1 MEIRHKKGLEGTLTS
16 KMQQAERSA
25 SLGRGVYTGREAAR
39 LSMLRSE
46 RITPWVRGYSYTIG
60 SGAKSSSPPIFAAD
74 RSNDGPLS
82 LSFLDLVEI
91 LFVRAF
97 LAQGVSMRTIR
108 CAATEGARIFD
119 VKHPFCLKRFE
130 TDGRGIFA
138 QVAKDAGDE
147 AIVNLVSSQTVFPR
161 VIRPLFKQIE
171 YDVVTEL
178 ASVWWPRGR
187 EVPVVLDPARAFGTP
202 IVAQR
207 GVPTHVLAGPVE
219 AGDSPELV
227 AKWFEVPVAE
237 VRAAVEFE
245 RSLLAA

>member
-1 MEIRHKKGLEGTLTS
+1 MEASSITTAQLTV
-16 KMQQAERSA
+16 SA
-25 SLGRGVYTGREAAR
+25 GLGRGVYTGRQAAR
-39 LSMLRSE
+39 LSKLRTE
-46 RITPWVRGYSYTIG
+46 RINRWLRGYSYTTG
-60 SGAKSSSPPIFAAD
+60 SGTKSSSPPIFAAD
-74 RSNDGPLS
+74 RPIDGPLA

-97 LAQGVSMRTIR
+97 LDLGVTMPTIR
-108 CAATEGARIFD
+108 CAAVEGARIFQ

-130 TDGRGIFA
+130 TDGRDIFA
-138 QVAKDAGDE
+138 NVAKDIGDE

-171 YDVVTEL
+171 YDVVSEM
-178 ASVWWPRGR
+178 AAVWWPCGR
-187 EVPVVLDPARAFGTP
+187 DVPIVLDPTRAFGTP
-202 IVAQR
+202 IVEKR

-227 AKWFEVPVAE
+227 ARWFEVPVE
-237 VRAAVEFE
+237 DVRAAVEFE